1 MIDLLERQQRFIQ
14 DDIPTRLAQ
23 LANHLA
29 EIKSLAAS
37 STNLDA
43 APNLMREGQF
53 FLEWTVPDI
62 VETDVD
68 LAAELVDLG
77 RTLARW
83 QSHWPKIC
91 LDAATLAQV
100 SVEAGTMSERVL
112 EISAMLTAIVED
124 RASVVRNAN

>member
-1 MIDLLERQQRFIQ
+1 MIDLLERQQRFVQ

-23 LANHLA
+23 LANNLA
-29 EIKSLAAS
+29 EIKSLTAS
-37 STNLDA
+37 STNLGA

-83 QSHWPKIC
+83 QPHWTKIC
-91 LDAATLAQV
+91 LDAATLALV

-112 EISAMLTAIVED
+112 EISALLVEIMD
-124 RASVVRNAN
+124 QER